1 MLSCA
6 GSVASELRSCRADAV
21 TCGCEPTIN
30 LSATRSPSEL
40 ELAGA
45 AAGALGPCCTSTQ
58 ALSTTPKL
66 PIPRSMASSSRM
78 LCPKA
83 AQQLGGVAEG
93 ASMPLTSTLAHSCQN
108 NALVSH
114 RYTSLHFVYDRFN
127 GTARCDGKPA
137 RDTHGGLN

>member
-40 ELAGA
+40 ESAGA
-45 AAGALGPCCTSTQ
+45 AAGTLGPCCTLTQ

-83 AQQLGGVAEG
+83 AQQLGGVGEG
-93 ASMPLTSTLAHSCQN
+93 A
-108 NALVSH
+108 
-114 RYTSLHFVYDRFN
+114 
-127 GTARCDGKPA
+127 
-137 RDTHGGLN
+137 GGLPEGMSTASTVKLKS